1 MIGKYEGVA
10 PTRIINAV
18 QKASAQTGVDF
29 QFLMEK
35 ASTESSFN
43 PAAKAKSSSATGLF
57 QFIENT
63 WLNMV
68 KTHGEKYGLGKY
80 ANAITVNDDGKACVK
95 DCDLKKEILNLRKNP
110 EISALMAG
118 EYSAENKE
126 ILESK
131 VGGDI
136 GATELYLAH
145 FLGAGGAAK
154 FLNSRDTN
162 PEAKAAAVLP
172 QAAAANKSV
181 FYDRSTGRARSLEQI
196 YDLFAQKFNGGT
208 ISPPQGNAST
218 PSIRTAQGSAAAPV
232 TAPPQLDPLET
243 AAQAHP
249 YSGAP
254 EYMSGADRR
263 AHPYSGAYA
272 SAEVAEARG
281 GYRIADIV
289 WNDEKP
295 RAQRSSA
302 HSRVASATTNF
313 STGYARLSSD
323 SMLTLLNL
331 QHGQSAEKTKYNS

>member
-68 KTHGEKYGLGKY
+68 KNYGEKYGLGKY
-80 ANAITVNDDGKACVK
+80 ASAITVSDDGKACVK
-95 DCDLKKEILNLRKNP
+95 DCDLKNEILNLRKNP

-126 ILESK
+126 ILQAK

-162 PEAKAAAVLP
+162 PDAKAASVLP

-181 FYDRSTGRARSLEQI
+181 FYDRSTGKARSLEQI

-208 ISPPQGNAST
+208 ISPPQGDAST

-249 YSGAP
+249 YSGA
-254 EYMSGADRR
+254 
-263 AHPYSGAYA
+263 YA
-272 SAEVAEARG
+272 SAEVAEAHG
-281 GYRIADIV
+281 GYRISDIV

-302 HSRVASATTNF
+302 HSRVASATTHF
-313 STGYARLSSD
+313 STTGYARLSSD